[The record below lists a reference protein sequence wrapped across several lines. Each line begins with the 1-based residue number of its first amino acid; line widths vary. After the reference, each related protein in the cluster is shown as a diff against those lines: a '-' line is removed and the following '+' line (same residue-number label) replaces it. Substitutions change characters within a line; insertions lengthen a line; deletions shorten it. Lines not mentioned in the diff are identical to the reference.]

1 MADTRMTRPLALDL
15 CQHDVARRHRHDRQV
30 KTFLTE
36 LAGQADQRTA
46 QLREMFSATP
56 KRIELKAK
64 KSPKS
69 MPTTSAP
76 QHTPWKQP
84 PIGNDSS
91 DLVAPTRT
99 TMPRVSD
106 KA

>member
-1 MADTRMTRPLALDL
+1 MADTRMTRPLAPDL

-56 KRIELKAK
+56 KRIELEGEEVAK
-64 KSPKS
+64 INANYQRAATYSVEAAADRQRLQRSGRAYQDHHAK
-69 MPTTSAP
+69 
-76 QHTPWKQP
+76 
-84 PIGNDSS
+84 G
-91 DLVAPTRT
+91 V
-99 TMPRVSD
+99 
-106 KA
+106 